1 MSRDRRED
9 PRRAALEPGSDF
21 LRGQLRQWMEE
32 VAAAGKTADLFELE
46 MWLQSFER
54 FFHIK
59 NQPLSDKET
68 KQLALRNWS
77 EELRLVDNVLLRVV
91 HLCTAILTE
100 EQVNLTRFDQY
111 IESYLKKDE
120 DVDPYVEKLIR
131 QATPEAG
138 LTPPRVAFTDPPPM
152 HTHLPTRSH
161 LPFTRFSPG

>member
-9 PRRAALEPGSDF
+9 TPRAALEPRSDF

-77 EELRLVDNVLLRVV
+77 EGLRLAENVPLPVV
-91 HLCTAILTE
+91 PLGPAYLPAE
-100 EQVNLTRFDQY
+100 KVN
-111 IESYLKKDE
+111 
-120 DVDPYVEKLIR
+120 
-131 QATPEAG
+131 
-138 LTPPRVAFTDPPPM
+138 
-152 HTHLPTRSH
+152 
-161 LPFTRFSPG
+161 